1 MLKFFEP
8 WLKHHARRRHEKWLT
23 RSRVILPAPHH
34 SVLRGPS
41 EAPGKA
47 ML

>member
-1 MLKFFEP
+1 MLKFLEP
-8 WLKHHARRRHEKWLT
+8 WLKHHARRQHGKRLA

-34 SVLRGPS
+34 SVLRGTS
-41 EAPGKA
+41 EAAGKT